1 MTIYWTSGT
10 NRHWMKVFRNPLL
23 NLSIF
28 LLASSGKK
36 VGENPQN
43 EISHGASTKSYCH
56 QLPQPTVD
64 MGNNHD
70 TDSDQGTEL
79 AENFPVHLTV
89 SDLEVEIS
97 AGSSEGSGSQPVKE
111 MPTGDP
117 KPVSP
122 RGAGLVCLWFV
133 FSTTFSLNAY
143 DSIANREHYF
153 CKKRNE

>member
-1 MTIYWTSGT
+1 
-10 NRHWMKVFRNPLL
+10 MKVFRNPLL

-64 MGNNHD
+64 TGNNHD

-79 AENFPVHLTV
+79 AENFSIHLSV
-89 SDLEVEIS
+89 SDLGVEIS

-143 DSIANREHYF
+143 DSMANREHYF
-153 CKKRNE
+153 CKKKK

>member
-1 MTIYWTSGT
+1 
-10 NRHWMKVFRNPLL
+10 MKVFRNPLL

-43 EISHGASTKSYCH
+43 ETSHEASTKSNCH

-64 MGNNHD
+64 TGNNHD
-70 TDSDQGTEL
+70 TDSYQLTEL
-79 AENFPVHLTV
+79 AVNFASLLPV
-89 SDLEVEIS
+89 SDLEGEIG
-97 AGSSEGSGSQPVKE
+97 AGSSKGFRSQPAKE

-117 KPVSP
+117 KSVSP

-143 DSIANREHYF
+143 DSMANREHYF

>member
-1 MTIYWTSGT
+1 MRIKQNYSMTIYWTSGT

-43 EISHGASTKSYCH
+43 EISHGASTKSDGH

-64 MGNNHD
+64 TGNNHD

-97 AGSSEGSGSQPVKE
+97 AGSSEGSGCQPVKE

-117 KPVSP
+117 KSVSP
-122 RGAGLVCLWFV
+122 RGAGLFV
-133 FSTTFSLNAY
+133 FGLCFPRLSV
-143 DSIANREHYF
+143 
-153 CKKRNE
+153 